1 MTKETQND
9 KLAKHLKEHGSITA
23 LDAFRLYGIYRCSAR
38 IYNLRESGYQIDTER
53 IAIVN
58 RYGKKIHTARY
69 IFISEPGAA
78 V

>member
-1 MTKETQND
+1 MTKKKQID

-38 IYNLRESGYQIDTER
+38 IFELRENGYQIDTER

-58 RYGKKIHTARY
+58 RYGEKIHTARY

-78 V
+78 A